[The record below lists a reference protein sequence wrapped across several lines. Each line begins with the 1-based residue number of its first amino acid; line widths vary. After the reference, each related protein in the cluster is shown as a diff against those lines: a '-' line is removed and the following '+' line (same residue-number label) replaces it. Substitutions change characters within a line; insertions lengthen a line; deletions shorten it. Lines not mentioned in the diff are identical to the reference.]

1 MRFIEGAGLMALLL
15 LAAVWL
21 PACEGPENKYV
32 APPPPKVT
40 VAPPVQRDVTASMVY
55 TGTTRAFESV
65 DIRARV
71 QGMLRKMDFVPSSMV
86 KKGDLLF
93 VIEPEPFQAKV
104 DEALADLAVARA
116 QLKLAEATLK
126 RKANAYKDRAVS
138 EVEVITAE
146 AERDQAKA
154 GIKAAQAKVEVAK
167 IDLGYTHIHAPISG
181 RISRN
186 LVDIGNL
193 VGRGEAT
200 LLSTIVNDRP
210 MFVYFNVS
218 ERDILQASKNQD
230 HGHDFEDEWG
240 KRKIYLGMADET
252 GFPHQGVLDYIDN
265 VVDHNTGTISVR
277 GNFPNKDTA
286 ILPGLFVRVRI
297 PIRKIE
303 NALMVPQ
310 AAVGADQ
317 AGQYLLVVNAKDEVE
332 YRKVKLGPVDQ
343 GMVTIM
349 KGLKA
354 GERVIVQ
361 GLQRARPGVKVTP
374 VEAEKEQTPQA
385 ATPAEKGKGEKA
397 AKAGEAGTAEKP
409 APAKPAESKSKQ

>member
-1 MRFIEGAGLMALLL
+1 MRFITGAGLMALLL
-15 LAAVWL
+15 LTAVWL
-21 PACEGPENKYV
+21 PGCEAPENKYV

-40 VAPPVQRDVTASMVY
+40 VAPPVVRDVTASLVY

-116 QLKLAEATLK
+116 QLKLSEATLK
-126 RKANAYKDRAVS
+126 RKANAYKERAVS
-138 EVEVITAE
+138 EVEVLTAE
-146 AERDQAKA
+146 AERDKAKA
-154 GIKAAQAKVEVAK
+154 AIKASQAKVEVAK

-186 LVDIGNL
+186 LVDLGNL

-200 LLSTIVNDRP
+200 LLSSIVNDKP
-210 MFVYFNVS
+210 MLVYFNIS
-218 ERDILQASKNQD
+218 ERDILEGMKYKDQ
-230 HGHDFEDEWG
+230 GRDFDDDWG
-240 KRKIYLGMADET
+240 NRKVYLGMADEK
-252 GFPHQGVLDYIDN
+252 GFPHKGFLDYIDN
-265 VVDHNTGTISVR
+265 VVDSSTGTISVR
-277 GNFPNKDTA
+277 GNFPNKESA

-297 PIRKIE
+297 PVRKLK
-303 NALMVPQ
+303 NALLVPQ
-310 AAVGADQ
+310 EAVGADQ
-317 AGQYLLVVNAKDEVE
+317 AGQYLLVVNAKNEVE
-332 YRKVKLGPVDQ
+332 YRKVGLGPVDQ
-343 GMVTIM
+343 GMVSIT

-361 GLQRARPGVKVTP
+361 GLQRARPGIKVTP
-374 VEAEKEQTPQA
+374 VEQEQKTQAPTPV
-385 ATPAEKGKGEKA
+385 EKGKGEKA
-397 AKAGEAGTAEKP
+397 AKAEEAGTAEKP

>member
-1 MRFIEGAGLMALLL
+1 MRLIGVAGLMALLL

-21 PACEGPENKYV
+21 PGCERPENKYV
-32 APPPPKVT
+32 PPPPPEVT

-71 QGMLRKMDFVPSSMV
+71 QGMLRKMGFIPSSMV

-126 RKANAYKDRAVS
+126 RKASAYKDRAVS
-138 EVEVITAE
+138 EVEVLTAE

-154 GIKAAQAKVEVAK
+154 AIKASQAKVEVAK

-186 LVDIGNL
+186 LVDLGNL

-200 LLSTIVNDRP
+200 LLSTIVNDQP

-218 ERDILQASKNQD
+218 ERDLLEARKHQD
-230 HGHDFEDEWG
+230 QGHDFDDEWG
-240 KRKIYLGMADET
+240 NRKVYLGMADEK
-252 GFPHQGVLDYIDN
+252 GFPHQGALDYIDN
-265 VVDHNTGTISVR
+265 VVDASTGTISVR
-277 GNFPNKDTA
+277 GNFPNKDSA
-286 ILPGLFVRVRI
+286 ILPGLFVRIRI
-297 PIRKIE
+297 PIRKLK
-303 NALMVPQ
+303 NALLVPQ
-310 AAVGADQ
+310 EAVGADQ
-317 AGQYLLVVNAKDEVE
+317 AAQDLLVVNAKNEVE
-332 YRKVKLGPVDQ
+332 YRKVKLGPVDD
-343 GMVTIM
+343 GMVTIQ

-354 GERVIVQ
+354 GEKVIVQ
-361 GLQRARPGVKVTP
+361 GLQPD
-374 VEAEKEQTPQA
+374 QTRR
-385 ATPAEKGKGEKA
+385 T
-397 AKAGEAGTAEKP
+397 
-409 APAKPAESKSKQ
+409 